1 MGRPVKE
8 PLGEKESLYRIAMS
22 FLILSAIG
30 GAAFVAGML
39 CTAGARADDFDGS
52 ARKPRVV
59 YPKNTQLDFE
69 GTQIE
74 GEIRNPGEFYFEHR
88 KEEKFDSLVKRR
100 PNFHREMLRDVVMS
114 K

>member
-1 MGRPVKE
+1 MEVK
-8 PLGEKESLYRIAMS
+8 PIYRIAFS

-30 GAAFVAGML
+30 AAAFAMGMVWS
-39 CTAGARADDFDGS
+39 TRAHADDAIGTK
-52 ARKPRVV
+52 AKPRVI
-59 YPKNTQLDFE
+59 YPKNSSLDFE

-74 GEIRNPGEFYFEHR
+74 GEIRNPGEFYFQHR

-100 PNFHREMLRDVVMS
+100 KDFHREMLRDVVTS

>member
-1 MGRPVKE
+1 MSGNEKREVNPV
-8 PLGEKESLYRIAMS
+8 YRVAVS

-30 GAAFVAGML
+30 GAAFAMGMI
-39 CTAGARADDFDGS
+39 CATRARADNDGS
-52 ARKPRVV
+52 KPRVI
-59 YPKNTQLDFE
+59 YPKNTELDFQ
-69 GTQIE
+69 GTEIE

-100 PNFHREMLRDVVMS
+100 PNFHREMLRNVVMS